1 MTDVYA
7 GSIDAPAPNR
17 SEEMET
23 AVLTEIMM
31 GGRKS
36 YEILAAEI
44 DGDDFCNPQNRRL
57 FEILRQCAEEA
68 SPDAVCFF
76 PAVVRNHCDPN
87 RADDRL
93 LAGETLK
100 DSRIA
105 EVFAAPHSYTVSQSV
120 QIAKHL
126 HLLTVKRRLADFG
139 MAVARMSESS
149 GSAPELLHKAQE
161 ELARLLEMVDT
172 GADPVTF
179 AEVIK
184 TVLEKTQERNA
195 MKAAGKDPAALTG
208 LSTGFPSIDRMTG
221 GLKGGQLIIIAARPA
236 MGKSVFGMNIVRNIC
251 KLPEFREPEKKE
263 EEKPAATPA
272 PAEPQSDFDTLKAL
286 AALVESHR
294 KTGKW
299 CAVFSLEMSSEQVA
313 TRLLAAEANIN
324 VSALSK
330 ADITQADTPRLL
342 AGTQSLSRCHI
353 VIDDTASLS
362 LAALKSRIRR
372 IANERNIGCILVDY
386 LGLIDAGTGDS
397 NMAYAIGRI
406 SRALKVLAKEM
417 DIPVLLLVQLS
428 RKVEEREDHHPQLAD
443 LRDSGSIEQDADVVM
458 MIYREEVYK
467 PEANNHGRAE
477 ILLRKVRQGETGT
490 VPCTFS
496 GEFQRFEED
505 TSAPA
510 DRTKEYN
517 KAQDKKFARQE
528 SKVKY

>member
-7 GSIDAPAPNR
+7 GSLDAPAPNR

-23 AVLTEIMM
+23 AVLSEIMM

-36 YEILAAEI
+36 YEILSAEI
-44 DGDDFCNPQNRRL
+44 DVDDFCNPQNRRL
-57 FEILRQCAEEA
+57 FEILGQCAEEA
-68 SPDAVCFF
+68 SADDVCFF
-76 PAVVRNHCDPN
+76 PAAVRNHCDPN

-93 LAGETLK
+93 LAGDEPN
-100 DSRIA
+100 SCRIA
-105 EVFAAPHSYTVSQSV
+105 QVFAAPHSYTVSQSV
-120 QIAKHL
+120 QLAKHL

-139 MAVARMSESS
+139 QSVARMSESS

-161 ELARLLEMVDT
+161 ELTRLLEMVDT
-172 GADPVTF
+172 GADPVTL
-179 AEVIK
+179 AEAMRA
-184 TVLEKTQERNA
+184 LLAKTQELQA
-195 MKAAGKDPAALTG
+195 MKADGKTPAELTG
-208 LSTGFPSIDRMTG
+208 LPTGFPSIDRMTG

-236 MGKSVFGMNIVRNIC
+236 MGKSVLGMNIVRNIC
-251 KLPEFREPEKKE
+251 RLPEFCEPEQP
-263 EEKPAATPA
+263 EKPEPA
-272 PAEPQSDFDTLKAL
+272 PAPQPDGDVLSAL

-313 TRLLAAEANIN
+313 TRLLAAEADIN

-342 AGTQSLSRCHI
+342 AGTRSLSRCHI

-362 LAALKSRIRR
+362 LVALKSRIRR
-372 IANERNIGCILVDY
+372 IANERNVGCILVDY
-386 LGLIDAGTGDS
+386 LGLIDTGTGDS
-397 NMAYAIGRI
+397 NMAYTIGRI

-417 DIPVLLLVQLS
+417 DVPILLLVQLS

-458 MIYREEVYK
+458 MIYREEVYR
-467 PEANNHGRAE
+467 PEANNRGKAE

-496 GEFQRFEED
+496 GEFQKFEED

>member
-7 GSIDAPAPNR
+7 GSLDAPAPNR

-44 DGDDFCNPQNRRL
+44 DGDDFCNSQNRRL
-57 FEILRQCAEEA
+57 FEILGQCAEEA
-68 SPDAVCFF
+68 SADDVCFF
-76 PAVVRNHCDPN
+76 PAAVRNHCNPN

-93 LAGETLK
+93 LAGDAPETC
-100 DSRIA
+100 RIA

-126 HLLTVKRRLADFG
+126 HLLTVKRKLADFG
-139 MAVARMSESS
+139 MAVARMSESP

-161 ELARLLEMVDT
+161 ELTRLLEMVDT
-172 GADPVTF
+172 GADPVTL
-179 AEVIK
+179 AEAMRALL
-184 TVLEKTQERNA
+184 TKTQELQA
-195 MKAAGKDPAALTG
+195 MKADGKTPAELTG
-208 LSTGFPSIDRMTG
+208 LPTGFPSIDRMTG

-251 KLPEFREPEKKE
+251 KLPEFCEPEQP
-263 EEKPAATPA
+263 EKPEPA
-272 PAEPQSDFDTLKAL
+272 PAPQPDGDVLKAL

-342 AGTQSLSRCHI
+342 AGTRSLSRCHV
-353 VIDDTASLS
+353 VIDDTANLS

-372 IANERNIGCILVDY
+372 IANERNVGCILVDY
-386 LGLIDAGTGDS
+386 LGLIDTGTGDS

-417 DIPVLLLVQLS
+417 GIPVLLLVQLS

-458 MIYREEVYK
+458 MIYREEVYR

-490 VPCTFS
+490 VRCTFS

-505 TSAPA
+505 TSTPA
-510 DRTKEYN
+510 DKTKAYN
-517 KAQDKKFARQE
+517 AAQDKKFARQE
-528 SKVKY
+528 SKVQY

>member
-57 FEILRQCAEEA
+57 FEILGRCAEEA

-93 LAGETLK
+93 LAGDAPETC
-100 DSRIA
+100 RIA
-105 EVFAAPHSYTVSQSV
+105 QVFASPLPGTTSQAVS
-120 QIAKHL
+120 IARHL
-126 HLLTVKRRLADFG
+126 RLLTVKRRLADFG

-161 ELARLLEMVDT
+161 ELTRLLEMVNT
-172 GADPVTF
+172 GANPVTL
-179 AEVIK
+179 AEAMRA
-184 TVLEKTQERNA
+184 LLAKTQELQA
-195 MKAAGKDPAALTG
+195 MKADGKTPAELTG
-208 LSTGFPSIDRMTG
+208 LPTGFPSIDRMTG

-251 KLPEFREPEKKE
+251 KLPEFCEPEQP
-263 EEKPAATPA
+263 EKPEPA
-272 PAEPQSDFDTLKAL
+272 PAPQPDGDVLSAL

-299 CAVFSLEMSSEQVA
+299 CAVFSLEMDSEQVA
-313 TRLLAAEANIN
+313 TRLLAAEAEIN
-324 VSALSK
+324 VSALSRG
-330 ADITQADTPRLL
+330 DITREETPRLI
-342 AGTQSLSRCHI
+342 AGANALSRCHA

-372 IANERNIGCILVDY
+372 IANERNIGCILIDY
-386 LGLIDAGTGDS
+386 LGLIDKDTRFTS
-397 NMAYAIGRI
+397 TAYAVGEI
-406 SRALKVLAKEM
+406 SRALKVMAKEM
-417 DIPVLLLVQLS
+417 DIPVILLCQLN
-428 RKVEEREDHHPQLAD
+428 REVEGREDHRPQLAD

-458 MIYREEVYK
+458 MIYREEVYR

-490 VPCTFS
+490 VRCTFS
-496 GEFQRFEED
+496 GEFQKFEED

-517 KAQDKKFARQE
+517 KSQDKKFARQE
-528 SKVKY
+528 SKVQY

>member
-1 MTDVYA
+1 MSDVYA
-7 GSIDAPAPNR
+7 RSLDAPAPNR

-23 AVLTEIMM
+23 AVLTEIML

-36 YEILAAEI
+36 FEILSAEVSAE
-44 DGDDFCNPQNRRL
+44 DFCNPQNRRL
-57 FEILRQCAEEA
+57 FEILGRCAEEA
-68 SPDAVCFF
+68 SPDDVIIF

-120 QIAKHL
+120 QLAKHL

-149 GSAPELLHKAQE
+149 GSVPELLHKAQE

-172 GADPVTF
+172 GADPVTL
-179 AEVIK
+179 AEAMRA
-184 TVLEKTQERNA
+184 LLAKTQELQA
-195 MKAAGKDPAALTG
+195 MKADGKTPAELTG
-208 LSTGFPSIDRMTG
+208 LPTGFPSIDRMTG

-251 KLPEFREPEKKE
+251 KLPEFCEPEQP
-263 EEKPAATPA
+263 EKPEPA
-272 PAEPQSDFDTLKAL
+272 PAPQPDGDVLSAL

-330 ADITQADTPRLL
+330 ADITQADTPRIL

-372 IANERNIGCILVDY
+372 VANERNVGCILVDY
-386 LGLIDAGTGDS
+386 LGLIDTGTGDS

-417 DIPVLLLVQLS
+417 DIPILLLVQLS

-458 MIYREEVYK
+458 MIYREEVYR

-517 KAQDKKFARQE
+517 KSQDKKFAGQE

>member
-23 AVLTEIMM
+23 AVLSEIML

-36 YEILAAEI
+36 FEILSVEVSAE
-44 DGDDFCNPQNRRL
+44 DFCNPQNRRL
-57 FEILRQCAEEA
+57 FEILGECAAEA
-68 SPDAVCFF
+68 SADDVCFF
-76 PAVVRNHCDPN
+76 PAAVRNHCDPN

-93 LAGETLK
+93 LAGDAPETC
-100 DSRIA
+100 RIA
-105 EVFAAPHSYTVSQSV
+105 QVFAAPHSYTVSQSV

-126 HLLTVKRRLADFG
+126 HLLTVKRRLTDFG

-161 ELARLLEMVDT
+161 ELTRLLEMVDT
-172 GADPVTF
+172 GADPVTL
-179 AEVIK
+179 AEAMRA
-184 TVLEKTQERNA
+184 LLAKTQELQA
-195 MKAAGKDPAALTG
+195 MKADGKNPAELTG
-208 LSTGFPSIDRMTG
+208 LPTGFPSVDRMTG
-221 GLKGGQLIIIAARPA
+221 GLKGGQLVIIAARPA

-251 KLPEFREPEKKE
+251 KLPEFCEPEQP
-263 EEKPAATPA
+263 EKPEPA
-272 PAEPQSDFDTLKAL
+272 HAPQPDGDVLSAL

-330 ADITQADTPRLL
+330 ADITLADTPRLL

-386 LGLIDAGTGDS
+386 LGLIDTGTGDS

-417 DIPVLLLVQLS
+417 DIPILLLVQLS

-458 MIYREEVYK
+458 MIYREEVYR

-477 ILLRKVRQGETGT
+477 ILLRKVRQGEIGT

-496 GEFQRFEED
+496 GEFQKFEED

-510 DRTKEYN
+510 DKTKAYN
-517 KAQDKKFARQE
+517 AAQDKKFARQE
-528 SKVKY
+528 SKVQY

>member
-7 GSIDAPAPNR
+7 GSLDAPAPNR

-23 AVLTEIMM
+23 AVLAEIML

-36 YEILAAEI
+36 FEILAAEVSAE
-44 DGDDFCNPQNRRL
+44 DFCNPQNRRL
-57 FEILRQCAEEA
+57 FEILGECAAEA
-68 SPDAVCFF
+68 SADDVCFF
-76 PAVVRNHCDPN
+76 PAAVRNHCDPN

-139 MAVARMSESS
+139 MAVTRMSESS

-161 ELARLLEMVDT
+161 ELTRLLEMVDT

-236 MGKSVFGMNIVRNIC
+236 MGKSVLGMNIVRNIC
-251 KLPEFREPEKKE
+251 RLPEFRESEKKE

-299 CAVFSLEMSSEQVA
+299 CAVFSLEMDSEQVA
-313 TRLLAAEANIN
+313 TRLLAAEAEIN
-324 VSALSK
+324 VSALGRG
-330 ADITQADTPRLL
+330 DITREETPRLI
-342 AGTQSLSRCHI
+342 AGANALSRCHA
-353 VIDDTASLS
+353 VIDDTASLG
-362 LAALKSRIRR
+362 LPALKSRIRR
-372 IANERNIGCILVDY
+372 IANERNIGCILIDY
-386 LGLIDAGTGDS
+386 LGLIDKDARFTS
-397 NMAYAIGRI
+397 TAYAVGEI
-406 SRALKVLAKEM
+406 SRALKVMAKEM
-417 DIPVLLLVQLS
+417 DIPVILLCQLN
-428 RKVEEREDHHPQLAD
+428 REVEGRGDHRPQLAD

-458 MIYREEVYK
+458 MIYREEVYR
-467 PEANNHGRAE
+467 PEANNRGRAE

-496 GEFQRFEED
+496 GEFQKFEED
-505 TSAPA
+505 TSTPA
-510 DRTKEYN
+510 DKTKAYN
-517 KAQDKKFARQE
+517 AAQDKKFARQE
-528 SKVKY
+528 SKVQY

>member
-7 GSIDAPAPNR
+7 GSLDAPAPNR

-44 DGDDFCNPQNRRL
+44 DGDDFCNSQNRRL
-57 FEILRQCAEEA
+57 FEILGQCAEEA

-76 PAVVRNHCDPN
+76 PAAVRNHCDPN
-87 RADDRL
+87 RADDPL
-93 LAGETLK
+93 LAGDAPETC
-100 DSRIA
+100 RIA
-105 EVFAAPHSYTVSQSV
+105 QVFAAPHSYTVSQSV

-161 ELARLLEMVDT
+161 ELTRLLEMVDT
-172 GADPVTF
+172 GADPVTL
-179 AEVIK
+179 AEAMRA
-184 TVLEKTQERNA
+184 LLAKTQELQA
-195 MKAAGKDPAALTG
+195 MKADGKNPAELTG
-208 LSTGFPSIDRMTG
+208 LPTGFPSIDRMTG

-251 KLPEFREPEKKE
+251 KLPEFCEPEQP
-263 EEKPAATPA
+263 EKPEPA
-272 PAEPQSDFDTLKAL
+272 PAPQPDGDVLSAL

-342 AGTQSLSRCHI
+342 AGTQSLSRCHV

-372 IANERNIGCILVDY
+372 IANERNVGCILVDY
-386 LGLIDAGTGDS
+386 LGLIDTGTGDS

-467 PEANNHGRAE
+467 PEANNHGKAE

-496 GEFQRFEED
+496 GEFQKFEED

-510 DRTKEYN
+510 DKTKEYN

>member
-1 MTDVYA
+1 MSDVYA
-7 GSIDAPAPNR
+7 GSLDAPAPNR

-23 AVLTEIMM
+23 AVLSEIML

-36 YEILAAEI
+36 FEILSAEV
-44 DGDDFCNPQNRRL
+44 GAEDFCNPQNRRL
-57 FEILRQCAEEA
+57 FEILGRCAEEA
-68 SPDAVCFF
+68 SPDDVIIL
-76 PAVVRNHCDPN
+76 PAVVRDHCDPN

-120 QIAKHL
+120 QLAKHL

-172 GADPVTF
+172 GADPVTL
-179 AEVIK
+179 AEAMRALL
-184 TVLEKTQERNA
+184 TKTQELQA
-195 MKAAGKDPAALTG
+195 MKADGKNPAELTG
-208 LSTGFPSIDRMTG
+208 LPTGFPSIDRMTG

-251 KLPEFREPEKKE
+251 KLPEFCEPEQP
-263 EEKPAATPA
+263 EKPEPA
-272 PAEPQSDFDTLKAL
+272 PAPQPDGDVLSAL

-324 VSALSK
+324 VSALGK
-330 ADITQADTPRLL
+330 ADIAQADTPRLL

-372 IANERNIGCILVDY
+372 IANERNVGCILVDY
-386 LGLIDAGTGDS
+386 LGLIDTGTGDS

-458 MIYREEVYK
+458 MIYREEVYR

-517 KAQDKKFARQE
+517 KSQDKKFAGQE

>member
-7 GSIDAPAPNR
+7 GSLDAPAPNR

-23 AVLTEIMM
+23 AVLAEIML

-36 YEILAAEI
+36 FEILSAEVSAE
-44 DGDDFCNPQNRRL
+44 DFCNPQNRRL
-57 FEILRQCAEEA
+57 FEILGRCAEEA

-76 PAVVRNHCDPN
+76 PAVVRDHCDPN

-93 LAGETLK
+93 LAGDAPETC
-100 DSRIA
+100 RIA

-139 MAVARMSESS
+139 IAVARMSESS

-161 ELARLLEMVDT
+161 ELSKLLEMVDT
-172 GADPVTF
+172 GADPVTL
-179 AEVIK
+179 AEAMRALIA
-184 TVLEKTQERNA
+184 KTQELQA
-195 MKAAGKDPAALTG
+195 MKADGKTPAELTG
-208 LSTGFPSIDRMTG
+208 LPTGFPSIDRMTG

-251 KLPEFREPEKKE
+251 KLPEFCEPEQP
-263 EEKPAATPA
+263 EKPEPA
-272 PAEPQSDFDTLKAL
+272 PAPQPDGDVLSAL

-313 TRLLAAEANIN
+313 TRLLAAEAEIN
-324 VSALSK
+324 VSALSRG
-330 ADITQADTPRLL
+330 DITQADTPRLL

-372 IANERNIGCILVDY
+372 IANERNVGCILVDY
-386 LGLIDAGTGDS
+386 LGLIDTGTGDS

-458 MIYREEVYK
+458 MIYREEVYR

-505 TSAPA
+505 ASAPA
-510 DRTKEYN
+510 DKTKAYN
-517 KAQDKKFARQE
+517 AAQDKKFARQE

>member
-1 MTDVYA
+1 MSDVYA
-7 GSIDAPAPNR
+7 GSLDAPAPNR

-23 AVLTEIMM
+23 AVLTEIML

-36 YEILAAEI
+36 FEILSAEVSAE
-44 DGDDFCNPQNRRL
+44 DFCNPQNRRL
-57 FEILRQCAEEA
+57 FEILGRCAEEA
-68 SPDAVCFF
+68 SPDDVIIF
-76 PAVVRNHCDPN
+76 PAIVRDHCDPN

-93 LAGETLK
+93 LAGDAPGTC
-100 DSRIA
+100 RIA

-120 QIAKHL
+120 QLAKHL

-172 GADPVTF
+172 GADPVTL
-179 AEVIK
+179 AEAMRA
-184 TVLEKTQERNA
+184 LLAKTQELQA
-195 MKAAGKDPAALTG
+195 MKADGKPPAELTG

-251 KLPEFREPEKKE
+251 KLPEFYEPEQP
-263 EEKPAATPA
+263 EKPEPA
-272 PAEPQSDFDTLKAL
+272 PAPQPDGDVLSAL

-372 IANERNIGCILVDY
+372 IANERNVGCILVDY
-386 LGLIDAGTGDS
+386 LGLIDTGTGDS

-417 DIPVLLLVQLS
+417 DIPILLLVQLS

-458 MIYREEVYK
+458 MIYREEVYR

-505 TSAPA
+505 ASAPA

-517 KAQDKKFARQE
+517 KSQDKKFASQE

>member
-1 MTDVYA
+1 MSDVYA
-7 GSIDAPAPNR
+7 GSLDAPAPNR

-23 AVLTEIMM
+23 AVLSEIML

-36 YEILAAEI
+36 FEILSAEVSAE
-44 DGDDFCNPQNRRL
+44 DFCNPQNRRL
-57 FEILRQCAEEA
+57 FEILGRCAEEA
-68 SPDAVCFF
+68 SPDDVIIF
-76 PAVVRNHCDPN
+76 PAVVRDHCDPN

-93 LAGETLK
+93 LAGDAPETC
-100 DSRIA
+100 RIA

-120 QIAKHL
+120 QLAKHL
-126 HLLTVKRRLADFG
+126 RLLTVKRRLADFG

-172 GADPVTF
+172 GADPVTL
-179 AEVIK
+179 AEAMRALIA
-184 TVLEKTQERNA
+184 KTQELQA
-195 MKAAGKDPAALTG
+195 MKADGKNPAELTG
-208 LSTGFPSIDRMTG
+208 LPTGFPSIDRMTG

-251 KLPEFREPEKKE
+251 KLPEFCEPERP
-263 EEKPAATPA
+263 EKPEPA
-272 PAEPQSDFDTLKAL
+272 PAPQPDGDVLSAL

-330 ADITQADTPRLL
+330 ADITQADAPRLL
-342 AGTQSLSRCHI
+342 AGTQSLSRCHV

-372 IANERNIGCILVDY
+372 IANERNVGCILVDY
-386 LGLIDAGTGDS
+386 LGLIDTGTGDS

-458 MIYREEVYK
+458 MIYREEVYR

-505 TSAPA
+505 ASAPA

-517 KAQDKKFARQE
+517 KSQDKKFAGQE

>member
-23 AVLTEIMM
+23 AVLAEIML

-36 YEILAAEI
+36 YEILSAEVSL
-44 DGDDFCNPQNRRL
+44 DDFCNPQNRRL
-57 FEILRQCAEEA
+57 FEILGQCAEEA
-68 SPDAVCFF
+68 SADDVCFF
-76 PAVVRNHCDPN
+76 PAAVRNHCDPN

-93 LAGETLK
+93 LAGDEPN
-100 DSRIA
+100 SCRIA
-105 EVFAAPHSYTVSQSV
+105 QVFASPLPGTTSQAVS
-120 QIAKHL
+120 IARHL
-126 HLLTVKRRLADFG
+126 RLLTVKRRLADFG

-161 ELARLLEMVDT
+161 ELSKLLEMINT
-172 GADPVTF
+172 GTDPATF

-195 MKAAGKDPAALTG
+195 MKATGKDPAALTG

-251 KLPEFREPEKKE
+251 RLPEFCEPEQP
-263 EEKPAATPA
+263 EKPATAPA
-272 PAEPQSDFDTLKAL
+272 PQPDGDVLSAL

-299 CAVFSLEMSSEQVA
+299 CAVFSLEMDSEQVA

-330 ADITQADTPRLL
+330 GDITREETPRLI
-342 AGTQSLSRCHI
+342 AGASALSRCHA

-362 LAALKSRIRR
+362 LPALKSRIRR
-372 IANERNIGCILVDY
+372 IANERNVGCILVDY

-467 PEANNHGRAE
+467 PEANNHGKAE

-496 GEFQRFEED
+496 GEFQKFEED

-510 DRTKEYN
+510 DKTKAYN
-517 KAQDKKFARQE
+517 AAQDKKFARQE

>member
-7 GSIDAPAPNR
+7 GSLDAPAPNR

-23 AVLTEIMM
+23 AVLTEIMT

-36 YEILAAEI
+36 FEILSAEV
-44 DGDDFCNPQNRRL
+44 GTEDFCNPQNRRL
-57 FEILRQCAEEA
+57 FEILGECAAEA
-68 SPDAVCFF
+68 SANDVCFF
-76 PAVVRNHCDPN
+76 PAAVRNHCDPN

-93 LAGETLK
+93 LAGDEPN
-100 DSRIA
+100 SCRIA
-105 EVFAAPHSYTVSQSV
+105 QVFAAPHSYTVSQSV

-161 ELARLLEMVDT
+161 ELTRLLEMVDT
-172 GADPVTF
+172 GADPVTL
-179 AEVIK
+179 AEAMRALIA
-184 TVLEKTQERNA
+184 KTQELQA
-195 MKAAGKDPAALTG
+195 MKADGKTPAELTG
-208 LSTGFPSIDRMTG
+208 LPTGFPSIDRMTG

-251 KLPEFREPEKKE
+251 KLPEFCEPERP
-263 EEKPAATPA
+263 EKPEPA
-272 PAEPQSDFDTLKAL
+272 PAPQPDGDVLSAL

-313 TRLLAAEANIN
+313 TRLLAAETNIN

-330 ADITQADTPRLL
+330 ADITQADAPRLL
-342 AGTQSLSRCHI
+342 AGTQSLSRCHV

-362 LAALKSRIRR
+362 LPALKSRIRR
-372 IANERNIGCILVDY
+372 IANERNIGCILIDY

-458 MIYREEVYK
+458 MIYREEVYR
-467 PEANNHGRAE
+467 PEANNRGRAE

-505 TSAPA
+505 SAAPA

>member
-1 MTDVYA
+1 MSDVYA
-7 GSIDAPAPNR
+7 RSLDAPAPNR

-23 AVLTEIMM
+23 AVLTEIML

-36 YEILAAEI
+36 FEILSAEVSAE
-44 DGDDFCNPQNRRL
+44 DFCNPQNRRL
-57 FEILRQCAEEA
+57 FEILGRCAEEA
-68 SPDAVCFF
+68 SPDDVIIF

-120 QIAKHL
+120 QLAKHL

-172 GADPVTF
+172 GADPVTL
-179 AEVIK
+179 AEAMRA
-184 TVLEKTQERNA
+184 LLAKTQELQA
-195 MKAAGKDPAALTG
+195 MKADGKTPAELTG
-208 LSTGFPSIDRMTG
+208 LPTGFPSIDRMTG

-251 KLPEFREPEKKE
+251 KLPEFCEPEQP
-263 EEKPAATPA
+263 EKPEPA
-272 PAEPQSDFDTLKAL
+272 PAPQPDGDVLSAL

-330 ADITQADTPRLL
+330 ADITQADTPRIL

-372 IANERNIGCILVDY
+372 VANERNVGCILVDY
-386 LGLIDAGTGDS
+386 LGLIDTGTGDS

-417 DIPVLLLVQLS
+417 DIPILLLVQLS

-458 MIYREEVYK
+458 MIYREEVYR

-517 KAQDKKFARQE
+517 KSQDKKFAGQE

>member
-1 MTDVYA
+1 MSDVYA
-7 GSIDAPAPNR
+7 GSLDAPAPNR

-23 AVLTEIMM
+23 AVLTEIML

-36 YEILAAEI
+36 FEILSAEVSAE
-44 DGDDFCNPQNRRL
+44 DFCNPQNRRL
-57 FEILRQCAEEA
+57 FEILGRCAEEA
-68 SPDAVCFF
+68 SPDDVIIF
-76 PAVVRNHCDPN
+76 PAIVRDHCDPN

-93 LAGETLK
+93 LAGDAPGTC
-100 DSRIA
+100 RIA

-120 QIAKHL
+120 QLAKHL

-172 GADPVTF
+172 GADPVTL
-179 AEVIK
+179 AEAMRA
-184 TVLEKTQERNA
+184 LLAKTQELQA
-195 MKAAGKDPAALTG
+195 MKADGKPPAELTG

-251 KLPEFREPEKKE
+251 KLPEFYEPEQP
-263 EEKPAATPA
+263 EKPEPA
-272 PAEPQSDFDTLKAL
+272 PAPQPDGDVLSAL

-372 IANERNIGCILVDY
+372 IANERNVGCILVDY
-386 LGLIDAGTGDS
+386 LGLIDTGTGDS

-417 DIPVLLLVQLS
+417 DIPILLLVQLS

-458 MIYREEVYK
+458 MIYREEVYR

-505 TSAPA
+505 ASAPA

-517 KAQDKKFARQE
+517 KARDKKFASQE

>member
-1 MTDVYA
+1 MSDVYA
-7 GSIDAPAPNR
+7 GSLDAPAPNR

-23 AVLTEIMM
+23 AVLSEIML

-57 FEILRQCAEEA
+57 FEILGRCAEEA

-161 ELARLLEMVDT
+161 ELTRLLEMVDT
-172 GADPVTF
+172 GADPVTL
-179 AEVIK
+179 AEAMRA
-184 TVLEKTQERNA
+184 LLAKTQELQA
-195 MKAAGKDPAALTG
+195 MKADGKTPAELTG
-208 LSTGFPSIDRMTG
+208 LPTGFPSIDRMTG

-251 KLPEFREPEKKE
+251 RLPEFCEPEQP
-263 EEKPAATPA
+263 EKPATAPA
-272 PAEPQSDFDTLKAL
+272 PQPDGDVLSAL

-330 ADITQADTPRLL
+330 GDITQADTPRLL

-372 IANERNIGCILVDY
+372 IANERSVGCILVDY
-386 LGLIDAGTGDS
+386 LGLIDTGTGDS

-496 GEFQRFEED
+496 GEFQKFEED

>member
-1 MTDVYA
+1 MSDVYA
-7 GSIDAPAPNR
+7 GSLDAPAPNR

-23 AVLTEIMM
+23 AVLSEIMI

-36 YEILAAEI
+36 FEILSAEVSAE
-44 DGDDFCNPQNRRL
+44 DFCNPQNRRL
-57 FEILRQCAEEA
+57 FEILGRCAEEA
-68 SPDAVCFF
+68 SPDDVIIF
-76 PAVVRNHCDPN
+76 PAVVRDHCDPN

-120 QIAKHL
+120 QLAKHL

-161 ELARLLEMVDT
+161 ELTRLLEMVDT
-172 GADPVTF
+172 GADPVTL
-179 AEVIK
+179 AEAMRA
-184 TVLEKTQERNA
+184 LLAKTQELQA
-195 MKAAGKDPAALTG
+195 MKADGKTPAELTG
-208 LSTGFPSIDRMTG
+208 LPTGFPSIDRMTG

-251 KLPEFREPEKKE
+251 KLPEFCEPEQP
-263 EEKPAATPA
+263 EKPEPA
-272 PAEPQSDFDTLKAL
+272 PAPQPDGDVLSAL

-324 VSALSK
+324 VSALGK

-372 IANERNIGCILVDY
+372 IANERNVGCILVDY
-386 LGLIDAGTGDS
+386 LGLIDTGTGDS

-417 DIPVLLLVQLS
+417 DIPILLLVQLS

-458 MIYREEVYK
+458 MIYREEVYR

-490 VPCTFS
+490 VPCAFS

-505 TSAPA
+505 ASAPA

-517 KAQDKKFARQE
+517 KSQDKKFAGQE

>member
-7 GSIDAPAPNR
+7 GSLDAPAPNR

-23 AVLTEIMM
+23 AVLSEIMM

-36 YEILAAEI
+36 YEILSAEI
-44 DGDDFCNPQNRRL
+44 DVDDFCNPQNRRL
-57 FEILRQCAEEA
+57 FEILGQCAEEA
-68 SPDAVCFF
+68 SADDVCFF
-76 PAVVRNHCDPN
+76 PAAVRNHCDPN

-93 LAGETLK
+93 LAGDEPN
-100 DSRIA
+100 SCRIA
-105 EVFAAPHSYTVSQSV
+105 QVFAAPHSYTVSQSV
-120 QIAKHL
+120 QLAKHL

-139 MAVARMSESS
+139 QSVARMSESS

-161 ELARLLEMVDT
+161 ELTRLLEMVDT
-172 GADPVTF
+172 GADPVTL
-179 AEVIK
+179 AEAMRA
-184 TVLEKTQERNA
+184 LLAKTQELQA
-195 MKAAGKDPAALTG
+195 MKADGKTPAELTG
-208 LSTGFPSIDRMTG
+208 LPTGFPSIDRMTG

-251 KLPEFREPEKKE
+251 RLPEFCEPEQP
-263 EEKPAATPA
+263 EKPEPA
-272 PAEPQSDFDTLKAL
+272 PAPQPDGDVLSAL

-313 TRLLAAEANIN
+313 TRLLAAEADIN

-342 AGTQSLSRCHI
+342 AGTRSLSRCHI

-362 LAALKSRIRR
+362 LVALKSRIRR
-372 IANERNIGCILVDY
+372 IANERNVGCILVDY
-386 LGLIDAGTGDS
+386 LGLIDTGTGDS
-397 NMAYAIGRI
+397 NMAYTIGRI

-417 DIPVLLLVQLS
+417 DVPILLLVQLS

-458 MIYREEVYK
+458 MIYREEVYR
-467 PEANNHGRAE
+467 PEANNRGKAE

-496 GEFQRFEED
+496 GEFQKFEED

>member
-7 GSIDAPAPNR
+7 GSLDAPAPNR

-23 AVLTEIMM
+23 AVLSEIML

-36 YEILAAEI
+36 FEILSAEVSAE
-44 DGDDFCNPQNRRL
+44 DFCNPQNRRL
-57 FEILRQCAEEA
+57 FEILGRCAEEA

-76 PAVVRNHCDPN
+76 PAIVRDHCDPN

-93 LAGETLK
+93 LAGDAPETC
-100 DSRIA
+100 RIA

-120 QIAKHL
+120 QLAKHL

-161 ELARLLEMVDT
+161 ELTRLLEMVDT
-172 GADPVTF
+172 GADPVTL
-179 AEVIK
+179 AEAMRA
-184 TVLEKTQERNA
+184 LLAKTQELQA
-195 MKAAGKDPAALTG
+195 IKADGKTPEELTG
-208 LSTGFPSIDRMTG
+208 LPTGFPSIDRMTG

-251 KLPEFREPEKKE
+251 KLPEFCEPEQPKKPE
-263 EEKPAATPA
+263 PA
-272 PAEPQSDFDTLKAL
+272 PAPQPDGDVLSAL

-342 AGTQSLSRCHI
+342 AGSQSLSRCHV

-372 IANERNIGCILVDY
+372 IANERNVGCILVDY
-386 LGLIDAGTGDS
+386 LGLIDTGTGDS

-458 MIYREEVYK
+458 MIYREEVYR

-496 GEFQRFEED
+496 GEFQKFEED
-505 TSAPA
+505 ASAPA

-517 KAQDKKFARQE
+517 KSQDKKFARQE
-528 SKVKY
+528 SKVQY

>member
-1 MTDVYA
+1 MSDVYA
-7 GSIDAPAPNR
+7 GSLDAPAPNR

-23 AVLTEIMM
+23 AILSEIML

-36 YEILAAEI
+36 FEILSAEVSAE
-44 DGDDFCNPQNRRL
+44 DFCNPQNRRL
-57 FEILRQCAEEA
+57 FEILGRCAEEA
-68 SPDAVCFF
+68 SPDDVIIF

-120 QIAKHL
+120 QLAKHL

-149 GSAPELLHKAQE
+149 GPAPELLHKAQE
-161 ELARLLEMVDT
+161 ELTRLLEMVDT
-172 GADPVTF
+172 GADPVTL
-179 AEVIK
+179 AEAMRA
-184 TVLEKTQERNA
+184 LLAKTQELQA
-195 MKAAGKDPAALTG
+195 MKADGKTPAELTG
-208 LSTGFPSIDRMTG
+208 LPTGFPLIDRMTG

-251 KLPEFREPEKKE
+251 KLPEFCEPEQP
-263 EEKPAATPA
+263 EKPEPA
-272 PAEPQSDFDTLKAL
+272 PVPQPDGDVLSAL

-372 IANERNIGCILVDY
+372 IANERNVGCILVDY

-417 DIPVLLLVQLS
+417 DIPILLLVQLS

-458 MIYREEVYK
+458 MIYREEVYR

-505 TSAPA
+505 ASAPA

-517 KAQDKKFARQE
+517 KSQDKKFAGQE

>member
-1 MTDVYA
+1 MSDVYA
-7 GSIDAPAPNR
+7 GSLDAPAPNR

-23 AVLTEIMM
+23 AVLSEIML

-36 YEILAAEI
+36 FEILSAEI
-44 DGDDFCNPQNRRL
+44 SAEDFCNPQNRRL
-57 FEILRQCAEEA
+57 FEILGRCAEEA
-68 SPDAVCFF
+68 SPDDVIIF
-76 PAVVRNHCDPN
+76 PAVVRDHCDPN

-120 QIAKHL
+120 QLAKHL

-161 ELARLLEMVDT
+161 ELTRLLEMVDT
-172 GADPVTF
+172 GADPVTL
-179 AEVIK
+179 AEAMRA
-184 TVLEKTQERNA
+184 LLAKTQELQA
-195 MKAAGKDPAALTG
+195 MKADGKTPAELTG
-208 LSTGFPSIDRMTG
+208 LPTGFPSIDRMTG

-236 MGKSVFGMNIVRNIC
+236 MGKSVFGMNIVRNVC
-251 KLPEFREPEKKE
+251 KLPEFREPEQP
-263 EEKPAATPA
+263 EKSEPA
-272 PAEPQSDFDTLKAL
+272 PALQPDGDALSAL

-330 ADITQADTPRLL
+330 ADIAQADTPRLL

-362 LAALKSRIRR
+362 LPALKSRIRR

-386 LGLIDAGTGDS
+386 LGLIDTGTGDS

-458 MIYREEVYK
+458 MIYREEVYR

-496 GEFQRFEED
+496 GEFQKFEED
-505 TSAPA
+505 AFTPA
-510 DRTKEYN
+510 DKTKAYN
-517 KAQDKKFARQE
+517 AAQDKKFARQE

>member
-1 MTDVYA
+1 MNDVYA
-7 GSIDAPAPNR
+7 GSLDAPAPNR

-36 YEILAAEI
+36 FEILSAEVSL
-44 DGDDFCNPQNRRL
+44 DDFCNPQNRRL
-57 FEILRQCAEEA
+57 FEILGRCADEA

-93 LAGETLK
+93 LAGDEPETC
-100 DSRIA
+100 RIA
-105 EVFAAPHSYTVSQSV
+105 QVFASPLPGTTSQAVS
-120 QIAKHL
+120 IARHL
-126 HLLTVKRRLADFG
+126 RLLTVKRRLADFG

-161 ELARLLEMVDT
+161 ELTGLLEMVDT
-172 GADPVTF
+172 GADPVTL
-179 AEVIK
+179 AEAMRALIA
-184 TVLEKTQERNA
+184 KTQELQA
-195 MKAAGKDPAALTG
+195 MKADGKTPAELTG

-251 KLPEFREPEKKE
+251 KLPEFCEPEQP
-263 EEKPAATPA
+263 EKPEPA
-272 PAEPQSDFDTLKAL
+272 PAPQPDGDVLSAL

-386 LGLIDAGTGDS
+386 LGLIDTGTGDS

-458 MIYREEVYK
+458 MIYREEVYR
-467 PEANNHGRAE
+467 PEANNRGRAE

-490 VPCTFS
+490 VRCTFS
-496 GEFQRFEED
+496 GEFQKFEED

-517 KAQDKKFARQE
+517 KSQDKKFARQE

>member
-7 GSIDAPAPNR
+7 GSLDAPAPNR

-23 AVLTEIMM
+23 AVLAEIML

-36 YEILAAEI
+36 FEILSAEVSAE
-44 DGDDFCNPQNRRL
+44 DFCNPQNRRL
-57 FEILRQCAEEA
+57 FEILGRCAEEA

-76 PAVVRNHCDPN
+76 PAVVRDHCDPN

-93 LAGETLK
+93 LAGDAPETC
-100 DSRIA
+100 RIA

-139 MAVARMSESS
+139 IAVARMSESS

-161 ELARLLEMVDT
+161 ELSKLLEMVDT
-172 GADPVTF
+172 GADPVTL
-179 AEVIK
+179 AEAMRALIA
-184 TVLEKTQERNA
+184 KTQELQA
-195 MKAAGKDPAALTG
+195 MKADGKTPAELTG
-208 LSTGFPSIDRMTG
+208 LPTGFPSIDRMTG

-236 MGKSVFGMNIVRNIC
+236 MGKSVFGMNIVRTIC
-251 KLPEFREPEKKE
+251 KLPEFCEPERP
-263 EEKPAATPA
+263 EKPEPA
-272 PAEPQSDFDTLKAL
+272 PAPQPDGDVLSAL

-313 TRLLAAEANIN
+313 TRLLAAEAEIN
-324 VSALSK
+324 VSALSRG
-330 ADITQADTPRLL
+330 DITQADTPRLL

-372 IANERNIGCILVDY
+372 IANERNVGCILVDY
-386 LGLIDAGTGDS
+386 LGLIDTGTGDS

-458 MIYREEVYK
+458 MIYREEVYR
-467 PEANNHGRAE
+467 PEANNHGKAE

-505 TSAPA
+505 ISTPA

-517 KAQDKKFARQE
+517 KSQDKKFARQE

>member
-1 MTDVYA
+1 MSDVYA
-7 GSIDAPAPNR
+7 GSLDAPATNR

-36 YEILAAEI
+36 FEILSAEV
-44 DGDDFCNPQNRRL
+44 GAEDFCNPQNRRL
-57 FEILRQCAEEA
+57 FEILGRCAEEA
-68 SPDAVCFF
+68 SSDDVIIF

-105 EVFAAPHSYTVSQSV
+105 EVFAAPHSYTVSQSI
-120 QIAKHL
+120 QLAKHL

-172 GADPVTF
+172 GADPVTL
-179 AEVIK
+179 AEAMRA
-184 TVLEKTQERNA
+184 LLAKTQELQA
-195 MKAAGKDPAALTG
+195 MKADGKTPAELTG
-208 LSTGFPSIDRMTG
+208 LPTGFPSIDRMTG

-251 KLPEFREPEKKE
+251 KLPEFCEPEQP
-263 EEKPAATPA
+263 EKPEPA
-272 PAEPQSDFDTLKAL
+272 PAPQPDGDVLSAL

-372 IANERNIGCILVDY
+372 IANERNVGCILVDY

-458 MIYREEVYK
+458 MIYREEVYR

-505 TSAPA
+505 ASAPA
-510 DRTKEYN
+510 DRTNEYN
-517 KAQDKKFARQE
+517 KSQDKKFAGQE

>member
-1 MTDVYA
+1 MSDVYA
-7 GSIDAPAPNR
+7 GSLDAPAPNR

-23 AVLTEIMM
+23 AVLAEIML

-36 YEILAAEI
+36 FEILSAEVSAE
-44 DGDDFCNPQNRRL
+44 DFCNPQNRRL
-57 FEILRQCAEEA
+57 FEILGRCAEEA
-68 SPDAVCFF
+68 SADDVCFF
-76 PAVVRNHCDPN
+76 PAAVRNHCDPN

-149 GSAPELLHKAQE
+149 GSAPELLRKAQE
-161 ELARLLEMVDT
+161 ELTRLLEMVDT
-172 GADPVTF
+172 GADPITL
-179 AEVIK
+179 AEAMRA
-184 TVLEKTQERNA
+184 LLAKTQELQA
-195 MKAAGKDPAALTG
+195 MKADGKTPAELTG
-208 LSTGFPSIDRMTG
+208 LPTGFPSIDRMTG

-251 KLPEFREPEKKE
+251 KLPEFCEPERP
-263 EEKPAATPA
+263 EKPEPA
-272 PAEPQSDFDTLKAL
+272 PAPQPDSDVLSAL

-362 LAALKSRIRR
+362 LPALKSRIRR
-372 IANERNIGCILVDY
+372 IANERNVGCILVDY
-386 LGLIDAGTGDS
+386 LGLIDTGTGDS

-458 MIYREEVYK
+458 MIYREEVYR
-467 PEANNHGRAE
+467 PEANNHGKAE

-490 VPCTFS
+490 VRCTFS

-505 TSAPA
+505 ASAPA
-510 DRTKEYN
+510 DKTKAYN
-517 KAQDKKFARQE
+517 AAQDKKFARQE

>member
-1 MTDVYA
+1 MSDVYA
-7 GSIDAPAPNR
+7 GSLDAPAPNR

-23 AVLTEIMM
+23 AVLAEIML

-36 YEILAAEI
+36 YEILSAEVSAE
-44 DGDDFCNPQNRRL
+44 DFCNPQNRRL
-57 FEILRQCAEEA
+57 FEILGRCAEEA

-76 PAVVRNHCDPN
+76 PAAVRNHCDPN

-93 LAGETLK
+93 LAGDEPN
-100 DSRIA
+100 SCRIA

-161 ELARLLEMVDT
+161 ELTRLLEMVDT
-172 GADPVTF
+172 GADPVTL
-179 AEVIK
+179 AEAMRA
-184 TVLEKTQERNA
+184 LLAKTQELQA
-195 MKAAGKDPAALTG
+195 MKADGKTPAELTG
-208 LSTGFPSIDRMTG
+208 LPTGFPSIDRMTG

-236 MGKSVFGMNIVRNIC
+236 MGKSVFGMNIVRNVC
-251 KLPEFREPEKKE
+251 KQPEFCEPEHP
-263 EEKPAATPA
+263 EKPEPA
-272 PAEPQSDFDTLKAL
+272 PAPQPDGDVLSAL

-324 VSALSK
+324 VSALGK

-372 IANERNIGCILVDY
+372 IANERNVGCILVDY
-386 LGLIDAGTGDS
+386 LGLIDTGTGDS

-458 MIYREEVYK
+458 MIYREEVYR
-467 PEANNHGRAE
+467 PEANNHGKAE

-505 TSAPA
+505 ASAPA
-510 DRTKEYN
+510 DKTKAYN
-517 KAQDKKFARQE
+517 AAQDKKFARQE
-528 SKVKY
+528 SKVQY

>member
-23 AVLTEIMM
+23 AVLSEIML

-36 YEILAAEI
+36 YEILSAEI
-44 DGDDFCNPQNRRL
+44 DVDDFCNPQNRRL
-57 FEILRQCAEEA
+57 FEILGRCAEEA

-161 ELARLLEMVDT
+161 ELTRLLEMVDT
-172 GADPVTF
+172 GADPVTL
-179 AEVIK
+179 AEAMR
-184 TVLEKTQERNA
+184 TLLAKTQELQA
-195 MKAAGKDPAALTG
+195 MKADGKNPAELTG
-208 LSTGFPSIDRMTG
+208 LPTGFPSIDRMTG

-251 KLPEFREPEKKE
+251 RLPEFCEPEQP
-263 EEKPAATPA
+263 EKPEPA
-272 PAEPQSDFDTLKAL
+272 PAPQPDGDVLSAL

-386 LGLIDAGTGDS
+386 LGLIDKDTRFTS
-397 NMAYAIGRI
+397 TAYAVGEI
-406 SRALKVLAKEM
+406 SRALKVMAKEM
-417 DIPVLLLVQLS
+417 DIPVILLCQLN
-428 RKVEEREDHHPQLAD
+428 REVEGREDHRPQLAD

-458 MIYREEVYK
+458 MIYREEVYR

-490 VPCTFS
+490 VRCTFS

-505 TSAPA
+505 ASAPA
-510 DRTKEYN
+510 DKTKAYN
-517 KAQDKKFARQE
+517 AAQDKKFARQE
-528 SKVKY
+528 SKVQY

>member
-1 MTDVYA
+1 MSDVYA
-7 GSIDAPAPNR
+7 GSLDAPAPNR

-23 AVLTEIMM
+23 AVLSEIML

-36 YEILAAEI
+36 FEILSAEVSAE
-44 DGDDFCNPQNRRL
+44 DFCNPQNRRL
-57 FEILRQCAEEA
+57 FEILGRCAEEA
-68 SPDAVCFF
+68 SPDDVVIF
-76 PAVVRNHCDPN
+76 PAVVRDHCDPN

-93 LAGETLK
+93 LAGDAPETC
-100 DSRIA
+100 RIA

-120 QIAKHL
+120 QLAKHL

-161 ELARLLEMVDT
+161 ELTRLLEMVDT
-172 GADPVTF
+172 GADPVTL
-179 AEVIK
+179 AEAMRALIA
-184 TVLEKTQERNA
+184 KTQELQA
-195 MKAAGKDPAALTG
+195 MKADGKNPAELTG
-208 LSTGFPSIDRMTG
+208 LPTGFPSIDRMTG

-251 KLPEFREPEKKE
+251 KLPEFCEPEQP
-263 EEKPAATPA
+263 EKPEPDPA
-272 PAEPQSDFDTLKAL
+272 PQPGGDVLSAL
-286 AALVESHR
+286 AALVESHH

-372 IANERNIGCILVDY
+372 IANERNVGCILVDY
-386 LGLIDAGTGDS
+386 LGLIDTGTGDS

-417 DIPVLLLVQLS
+417 DIPILLLVQLS

-458 MIYREEVYK
+458 MIYREEVYR

-477 ILLRKVRQGETGT
+477 ILLRKVRQGQTGT
-490 VPCTFS
+490 VPCAFS

-505 TSAPA
+505 SAAPA

-517 KAQDKKFARQE
+517 KSQDKKFARQE

>member
-1 MTDVYA
+1 MSDVYA
-7 GSIDAPAPNR
+7 GSLDAPAPNR

-23 AVLTEIMM
+23 AVLTEIML

-36 YEILAAEI
+36 FEILSAEV
-44 DGDDFCNPQNRRL
+44 GAEDFCNPQNRRL
-57 FEILRQCAEEA
+57 FEILGRCAEEA
-68 SPDAVCFF
+68 SPDDVIIF
-76 PAVVRNHCDPN
+76 PAIVRDHCDPN

-93 LAGETLK
+93 LAGDAPETC
-100 DSRIA
+100 RIA

-120 QIAKHL
+120 QLAKHL

-172 GADPVTF
+172 GADPVTL
-179 AEVIK
+179 AEAMRA
-184 TVLEKTQERNA
+184 LLAKTQELQA
-195 MKAAGKDPAALTG
+195 MKADGKTPAELTG
-208 LSTGFPSIDRMTG
+208 LPTGFPSIDRMTG

-251 KLPEFREPEKKE
+251 KLPEFCESEQPEKPE
-263 EEKPAATPA
+263 PA
-272 PAEPQSDFDTLKAL
+272 PAPQPDGDVLSAL

-330 ADITQADTPRLL
+330 ADITLADTPRLL

-353 VIDDTASLS
+353 VVDDTASLS

-372 IANERNIGCILVDY
+372 IANERNVGCILVDY
-386 LGLIDAGTGDS
+386 LGLIDTGTGDS

-417 DIPVLLLVQLS
+417 DIPILLLVQLS

-458 MIYREEVYK
+458 MIYREEVYR

-505 TSAPA
+505 ASAPA
-510 DRTKEYN
+510 DKTKEYN
-517 KAQDKKFARQE
+517 KSQDKKFARQE
-528 SKVKY
+528 SKVQY

>member
-1 MTDVYA
+1 MSDVYA
-7 GSIDAPAPNR
+7 GSLDAPAPNR

-36 YEILAAEI
+36 FEILSAEVSAE
-44 DGDDFCNPQNRRL
+44 DFCNPQNRRL
-57 FEILRQCAEEA
+57 FEILGRCAEEA
-68 SPDAVCFF
+68 SPDDVIIF
-76 PAVVRNHCDPN
+76 PAVVRDHCDPN

-93 LAGETLK
+93 LAGDAPETC
-100 DSRIA
+100 RIA

-120 QIAKHL
+120 QLAKHL
-126 HLLTVKRRLADFG
+126 HLLAVKRRLADFG

-161 ELARLLEMVDT
+161 ELTRLLEMVDT
-172 GADPVTF
+172 GTDPVTL
-179 AEVIK
+179 AEAMRALIA
-184 TVLEKTQERNA
+184 KTQELQA
-195 MKAAGKDPAALTG
+195 MKADGKTPAELTG
-208 LSTGFPSIDRMTG
+208 LPTGFPSIDRMTG

-251 KLPEFREPEKKE
+251 KLPEFCEPEQP
-263 EEKPAATPA
+263 EKPEPA
-272 PAEPQSDFDTLKAL
+272 PAPQPDGDVLSAL

-372 IANERNIGCILVDY
+372 IANERNVGCILVDY
-386 LGLIDAGTGDS
+386 LGLIDTGTGDS

-458 MIYREEVYK
+458 MIYREEVYR

-505 TSAPA
+505 ASAPA

-517 KAQDKKFARQE
+517 KSQDKKFAGQE

>member
-1 MTDVYA
+1 MSDVYA
-7 GSIDAPAPNR
+7 GSLDAPAPNR

-36 YEILAAEI
+36 FEILSAEI
-44 DGDDFCNPQNRRL
+44 DVDDFCNPQNRRL
-57 FEILRQCAEEA
+57 FEILGRCAEEA

-172 GADPVTF
+172 GADPVTL
-179 AEVIK
+179 AEAMRA
-184 TVLEKTQERNA
+184 LLAKTQELQA
-195 MKAAGKDPAALTG
+195 MKADGKTPAELTG
-208 LSTGFPSIDRMTG
+208 LPTGFPSIDRMTG

-251 KLPEFREPEKKE
+251 RLPEFCEPEQP
-263 EEKPAATPA
+263 EKPEPA
-272 PAEPQSDFDTLKAL
+272 PAPQPDGDVLSAL

-386 LGLIDAGTGDS
+386 LGLIDKDTRFTS
-397 NMAYAIGRI
+397 TAYAVGEI
-406 SRALKVLAKEM
+406 SRALKVMAKEM
-417 DIPVLLLVQLS
+417 DIPVILLCQLN
-428 RKVEEREDHHPQLAD
+428 REVEGREDHRPQLAD

-467 PEANNHGRAE
+467 PEANNHGKAE

-496 GEFQRFEED
+496 GEFQKFEED
-505 TSAPA
+505 TSTPA

-517 KAQDKKFARQE
+517 KAQDKKFAHQE

>member
-36 YEILAAEI
+36 YEILAAEVSL
-44 DGDDFCNPQNRRL
+44 DDFCNPQNRRL
-57 FEILRQCAEEA
+57 FEILGRCAEEA

-105 EVFAAPHSYTVSQSV
+105 QVFAAPHSYTVSQSV

-172 GADPVTF
+172 GADPVTL
-179 AEVIK
+179 AEAMRALIA
-184 TVLEKTQERNA
+184 KTQELQA
-195 MKAAGKDPAALTG
+195 MKADGKTPAELTG
-208 LSTGFPSIDRMTG
+208 LPTGFPSIDRMTG

-251 KLPEFREPEKKE
+251 RLPEFCEPEQP
-263 EEKPAATPA
+263 EKPVPA
-272 PAEPQSDFDTLKAL
+272 PAPQPDGDVLSAL

-313 TRLLAAEANIN
+313 MRLLAAEANIN

-467 PEANNHGRAE
+467 PEANNHGKAE

-496 GEFQRFEED
+496 GEFQKFEED
-505 TSAPA
+505 VSAPA

>member
-1 MTDVYA
+1 MSDVYA
-7 GSIDAPAPNR
+7 GSLDAPAPTR

-23 AVLTEIMM
+23 AVLSEIML

-36 YEILAAEI
+36 FEILSAEVSAE
-44 DGDDFCNPQNRRL
+44 DFCNPQNRRL
-57 FEILRQCAEEA
+57 FEILGRCAEEA

-76 PAVVRNHCDPN
+76 PAVVRDHCDPN

-93 LAGETLK
+93 LAGDAPETC
-100 DSRIA
+100 RIA
-105 EVFAAPHSYTVSQSV
+105 EVFAAPYPYTVSQSV
-120 QIAKHL
+120 QLAKHL

-161 ELARLLEMVDT
+161 ELSKLLEMVDT
-172 GADPVTF
+172 GADPVTL
-179 AEVIK
+179 AEAMRA
-184 TVLEKTQERNA
+184 LLAKTQELQA
-195 MKAAGKDPAALTG
+195 MKADGKSPAELTG
-208 LSTGFPSIDRMTG
+208 LPTGFPSIDRMTG

-251 KLPEFREPEKKE
+251 RLPEFCEPERP
-263 EEKPAATPA
+263 EKPEPA
-272 PAEPQSDFDTLKAL
+272 PAPQPDGDVLSAL

-386 LGLIDAGTGDS
+386 LGLIDTGTGDS

-458 MIYREEVYK
+458 MIYREEVYR
-467 PEANNHGRAE
+467 PEANNHGKAE
-477 ILLRKVRQGETGT
+477 ILLRKVRQGEIGT

-496 GEFQRFEED
+496 GEYQRFEED
-505 TSAPA
+505 ASAPA

-517 KAQDKKFARQE
+517 KAQDKKFAGQE

>member
-1 MTDVYA
+1 MSDVYA
-7 GSIDAPAPNR
+7 GSLDAPAPNR

-23 AVLTEIMM
+23 AVLAEIML

-44 DGDDFCNPQNRRL
+44 DGDDFCNSQNRRL
-57 FEILRQCAEEA
+57 FEILGRCAEEA

-172 GADPVTF
+172 GADPVTL
-179 AEVIK
+179 AEAMRALIA
-184 TVLEKTQERNA
+184 KTQELQA
-195 MKAAGKDPAALTG
+195 MKADGKTPAELTG
-208 LSTGFPSIDRMTG
+208 LPTGFPSIDRMTG

-251 KLPEFREPEKKE
+251 RLPEFCEPEQP
-263 EEKPAATPA
+263 EKPAPA
-272 PAEPQSDFDTLKAL
+272 PAPQPDGDVLSAL

-417 DIPVLLLVQLS
+417 GIPVLLLVQLS

-467 PEANNHGRAE
+467 PEANNHGKAE

-496 GEFQRFEED
+496 GEFQKFEED
-505 TSAPA
+505 TSTPA
-510 DRTKEYN
+510 DKTKAYN
-517 KAQDKKFARQE
+517 AAQDKKFARQE

>member
-7 GSIDAPAPNR
+7 GSLDAPAPNR

-23 AVLTEIMM
+23 AVLAEIML

-36 YEILAAEI
+36 YEILSAEVSL
-44 DGDDFCNPQNRRL
+44 DDFCNPQNRRL
-57 FEILRQCAEEA
+57 FEILGRCAEEA

-161 ELARLLEMVDT
+161 ELTGLLEMVDT
-172 GADPVTF
+172 GADPVTL
-179 AEVIK
+179 AEAMR
-184 TVLEKTQERNA
+184 TLLAKTQELQA
-195 MKAAGKDPAALTG
+195 MKADGKTPAELTG
-208 LSTGFPSIDRMTG
+208 LPTGFPSIDRMTG

-236 MGKSVFGMNIVRNIC
+236 MGKSVFGMNIIRNIC
-251 KLPEFREPEKKE
+251 KLPEFCEPEQP
-263 EEKPAATPA
+263 EKPEPA
-272 PAEPQSDFDTLKAL
+272 PAPQPDGDVLSAL

-330 ADITQADTPRLL
+330 GDITQADTPRLL

-372 IANERNIGCILVDY
+372 IANERNIGCILIDY
-386 LGLIDAGTGDS
+386 LGLIDKDTRFTS
-397 NMAYAIGRI
+397 TAYAVGEI
-406 SRALKVLAKEM
+406 SRALKVMAKEM
-417 DIPVLLLVQLS
+417 DIPVILLCQLN
-428 RKVEEREDHHPQLAD
+428 REVEGREDHRPQLAD

-458 MIYREEVYK
+458 MIYREEVYR

-496 GEFQRFEED
+496 GEFQKFEED
-505 TSAPA
+505 TSTPA

-517 KAQDKKFARQE
+517 KSQDKKFARQE

>member
-1 MTDVYA
+1 MSDVYA

-23 AVLTEIMM
+23 AVLAEIML

-44 DGDDFCNPQNRRL
+44 DGDDFCNSQNRRL
-57 FEILRQCAEEA
+57 FEILGQCAEEA

-161 ELARLLEMVDT
+161 ELTRLLEMVDT
-172 GADPVTF
+172 GTDPVTL
-179 AEVIK
+179 AEAMRALIA
-184 TVLEKTQERNA
+184 KTQELQA
-195 MKAAGKDPAALTG
+195 MKADGKNPAELTS
-208 LSTGFPSIDRMTG
+208 LPTGFPSIDRMTG

-251 KLPEFREPEKKE
+251 RLPEFCEPEQP
-263 EEKPAATPA
+263 EKPEPA
-272 PAEPQSDFDTLKAL
+272 PAPQPDGDALSAL

-299 CAVFSLEMSSEQVA
+299 CAVFSLAMDSEQGA
-313 TRLLAAEANIN
+313 TRLLAAEAEIN

-330 ADITQADTPRLL
+330 GDITQADTPRLL

-372 IANERNIGCILVDY
+372 IANERNVGCILVDY
-386 LGLIDAGTGDS
+386 LGLIDKDTRFTS
-397 NMAYAIGRI
+397 TAYAVGEI
-406 SRALKVLAKEM
+406 SRALKVMAKEM
-417 DIPVLLLVQLS
+417 DIPVILLCQLN
-428 RKVEEREDHHPQLAD
+428 REVEGREDHRPQLAD

-458 MIYREEVYK
+458 MIYREEVYR
-467 PEANNHGRAE
+467 PEANNRGRAE

-496 GEFQRFEED
+496 GEFQKFEEHA
-505 TSAPA
+505 SAPA

-517 KAQDKKFARQE
+517 KSQDKKFARQE

>member
-1 MTDVYA
+1 MSDVYA
-7 GSIDAPAPNR
+7 GSLDAPAPNR

-23 AVLTEIMM
+23 AVLTEIML

-36 YEILAAEI
+36 FEILSAEVSAE
-44 DGDDFCNPQNRRL
+44 DFCNPQNRRL
-57 FEILRQCAEEA
+57 FEILGRCAEEA
-68 SPDAVCFF
+68 SPDDVVIF
-76 PAVVRNHCDPN
+76 PAVVRDHCDPN

-120 QIAKHL
+120 QLAKHL

-161 ELARLLEMVDT
+161 ELTRLLEMVDT
-172 GADPVTF
+172 GADPVTL
-179 AEVIK
+179 AEAMRA
-184 TVLEKTQERNA
+184 LLAKTQELQA
-195 MKAAGKDPAALTG
+195 MKADGKTPAELTG
-208 LSTGFPSIDRMTG
+208 LPTGFPSIDRMTG

-251 KLPEFREPEKKE
+251 KLPEFCEPEQP
-263 EEKPAATPA
+263 EKPEPA
-272 PAEPQSDFDTLKAL
+272 PAPQPDGDVLSAL

-386 LGLIDAGTGDS
+386 LGLIDTGTGDS
-397 NMAYAIGRI
+397 NMAYTIGRI

-458 MIYREEVYK
+458 MIYREEVYR

-505 TSAPA
+505 VSAPA

-517 KAQDKKFARQE
+517 KSQDKKFARQE